1 MTEETSLG
9 VTSSAIPDAGAS
21 QAGESPTPSQDT
33 GLSSSADVNTQPV
46 QGEQTTQQTEDDPLA
61 GFPPEEELQAA
72 VANKTPFAEMA
83 ARIKGAYE
91 TLKPQFSDISEKFKP
106 FEPYADRFSSPEEVQ
121 QIVDLK
127 DKLYGWERDPTTNQL
142 VPATQSFAES
152 LAQSAPETAD
162 FLAAD
167 LMNGMTRDPETG
179 RESTRFDLALES
191 VAQDPARKAA
201 ALKILGGVEPTSI
214 APTWQPTAEE
224 LAVVKPE
231 LQDIYK
237 SLPYDEREELK
248 LGSPEFINRQL
259 EKEKFQQ
266 ELIAQNQQ
274 AQEREAR
281 QQQQREQYLNTQAQ
295 EAGNKYVEQQFR
307 QGFTDF
313 ANSIV
318 ERSKFIQ
325 PIDPQSEVARQMA
338 PEQLT
343 AMNQEIQK
351 INTGVGKFVA
361 SVVAGLSHPDTAWV
375 MADFLKDIGIEPKV
389 IQEFDNARLELARN
403 ARDYGELNFR
413 GSLGQNGNQ
422 NGHAGLG
429 VLQSNANRALQNMKA
444 RGNLV
449 AKPLM
454 ELMSKFFEMKAG
466 SYNQTL
472 NGVPQVR
479 PHPSGTAYDPARETT
494 QRQIDPS
501 NIWNKDDIE
510 RLAYR

>member
-1 MTEETSLG
+1 MTEETNLG
-9 VTSSAIPDAGAS
+9 VSNAPPDVAAAPAVDS
-21 QAGESPTPSQDT
+21 PSTQATGTPST
-33 GLSSSADVNTQPV
+33 EIAGDVTAPV
-46 QGEQTTQQTEDDPLA
+46 QGQPTPEQEVDPLE
-61 GFPPEEELQAA
+61 GVPSLDEL
-72 VANKTPFAEMA
+72 KTLAEQNA
-83 ARIKGAYE
+83 PNAKALAQLRGAYE
-91 TLKPQFSDISEKFKP
+91 ALKPQLGKLTEKFKP

-142 VPATQSFAES
+142 VPATQSFAET
-152 LAQSAPETAD
+152 LAKSAPETAD

-179 RESTRFDLALES
+179 RELPRIDLALES
-191 VAQDPARKAA
+191 IAQDPARKAA

-214 APTWQPTAEE
+214 APTWQPTAAE
-224 LAVVKPE
+224 LEVVKPE

-266 ELIAQNQQ
+266 DLIAQNKQ
-274 AQEREAR
+274 AQERETR

-295 EAGNKYVEQQFR
+295 DAGNKYVEQQFR

-325 PIDPQSEVARQMA
+325 PIDPQSDVARQMA

-389 IQEFDNARLELARN
+389 IQEFDSARLELARN
-403 ARDYGELNFR
+403 ARDFGELNFR
-413 GSLGQNGNQ
+413 GSLGQNGNSNQ
-422 NGHAGLG
+422 GHAGLG

-466 SYNQTL
+466 SYNSTL

-479 PHPSGTAYDPARETT
+479 PHPTGTAYDPARETT
-494 QRQIDPS
+494 QRQVPDPS
-501 NIWNKDDIE
+501 NIWNKADIE
-510 RLAYR
+510 RLAY